1 MVLMVKSE
9 GSQLSILLG
18 LTILTFGLFVGCGPS
33 TPELSS
39 EDTSSTGRSQNS
51 VGAGHSFV
59 YQGPLP
65 QTFHESPSLAEGVA
79 KGELPPV
86 SERLPEE
93 PLVIPP
99 VERIGKYGGTWNRA
113 FTGPE
118 DRQNIDR
125 LVHDH
130 VIYYDLDGVT
140 LVPHIARSWEV
151 KEDGRV
157 FIFHLRKGMKWSDG
171 HPFTADDFV
180 FAYQDLILNDELS
193 PAKPSWFQ
201 IGEQFGRVTKLDE
214 WTVRYEYAQPY
225 HVFLELFAGLQVGG
239 QGARARYFAAP
250 FAPAHYLKQFHQ
262 DYVGAEKIQLMVSES
277 GLGSWF
283 QFFRQKVSPQSN
295 PDLPVVAPW
304 KTVQPITSQQFVLER
319 NPYYW
324 AVDPEGNQLP
334 YIDRISMRLA
344 TNPEVLSLW
353 AISGELDMQHRHIQ
367 LAKVPVLKENAKKL
381 GYRVL
386 MWPDAG
392 GSEAATFVNQT
403 YEEDAEIANWLRNPD
418 FRQALSLAVDRDAI
432 NETIFLG
439 TGTPRKFLPPPGSPY
454 YPGEEHEA
462 VRLDREEA
470 NRILDRIGLKQKG
483 EDGFRLRADGKGRL
497 VIRLASALGAL
508 LDFPGVAELLAAQ
521 WAEVGLWIDA
531 AVEERSL
538 FLTRLYGNQQQLAL
552 WGTGGAENLWAYPSF
567 TIPTIQY
574 GINFAPLVSAW
585 YQSGGKQGRAPRG
598 PIKRLVD
605 LYEQGKSLPRD
616 QRIALGQEIWRI
628 HAKELYVIGT
638 VGLSPALN
646 GVVVVRDIF
655 RNVPDVAPN
664 SPTLQNP
671 GIART
676 EQFFFDN

>member
-1 MVLMVKSE
+1 MGV
-9 GSQLSILLG
+9 
-18 LTILTFGLFVGCGPS
+18 
-33 TPELSS
+33 
-39 EDTSSTGRSQNS
+39 
-51 VGAGHSFV
+51 GHSFV
-59 YQGPLP
+59 YQGPP
-65 QTFHESPSLAEGVA
+65 PSTYQEAPSLSEKVA
-79 KGELPPV
+79 KGDLPPV
-86 SERLPEE
+86 DERLPEE
-93 PLVIPP
+93 PLVITPI
-99 VERIGKYGGTWNRA
+99 ERIGKYGGIWNRA

-130 VIYYDLDGVT
+130 VIYYDLDGET

-151 KEDGRV
+151 SEEGRV

-180 FAYQDLILNDELS
+180 FAYKDLIMNDELN

-201 IGEQFGRVTKLDE
+201 IGGELGRVKKVDQL
-214 WTVRYEYAQPY
+214 TVRFEFDEPY
-225 HVFLELFAGLQVGG
+225 YVFLELFAGLQVGG
-239 QGARARYFAAP
+239 QGARAMYFAGP
-250 FAPAHYLKQFHQ
+250 YAPAHYLKQFHQ
-262 DYVGAEKIQLMVSES
+262 DYVSAEQIQEMVAES

-283 QFFRQKVSPQSN
+283 QFFRQKVMPQHN

-319 NPYYW
+319 NPFYW
-324 AVDPEGNQLP
+324 AVDPQGNQLP

-344 TNPEVLSLW
+344 TNPEVLNLW

-367 LAKVPVLKENAKKL
+367 LAKVPVFKENAKSQ

-392 GSEAATFVNQT
+392 GSEAAIFVNQT
-403 YEEDAEIANWLRNPD
+403 YEEDPEIARWLRNRD
-418 FRQALSLAVDRDAI
+418 FRQALSFAVDRDAI

-439 TGTPRKFLPPPGSPY
+439 TGKPRKFLPPPGSLY
-454 YPGEEHEA
+454 YPGAEYEGTA
-462 VRLDREEA
+462 YDLDQA
-470 NRILDRIGLKQKG
+470 AAILDRIGLNQKDA
-483 EDGFRLRADGKGRL
+483 EGFRLRADGKGRMIL
-497 VIRLASALGAL
+497 RLACSLGAL
-508 LDFPGVAELLAAQ
+508 ADFPGVAELLAEH
-521 WAEVGLWIDA
+521 WSRVGFWVDV

-552 WGTGGAENLWAYPSF
+552 WGNGGSENLWAYPSF
-567 TIPTIQY
+567 TIPAIQS
-574 GINFAPLVSAW
+574 GINFAPLVASW
-585 YQSGGKQGRAPRG
+585 FQSRGKQGREPTGR
-598 PIKRLVD
+598 IKRLVE
-605 LYEQGKSLPRD
+605 LYEQGKSVPREE
-616 QRIALGQEIWRI
+616 RVPLGQSIWRI
-628 HAKELYVIGT
+628 HAEDLYVIGT

-646 GVVVVRDIF
+646 GVVVVRNNF

-676 EQFFFDN
+676 EQFFFDD